1 MKVDFTHTTSRVQSP
16 KLLSI
21 WQVHSLS
28 QDQTTKTTVF
38 VCKGYFKCTFILDHS
53 HLSASLTSGLTLVLP
68 VYPTRVIFQY
78 LVRVTIRNSSH
89 FCSSSYQQRLN
100 ICAQWKPSK
109 VSTTFQHYWLEKL
122 LNRSEDLVRQT
133 IEEVSTSCRPKMAI

>member
-16 KLLSI
+16 KLSI
-21 WQVHSLS
+21 WQVRSLS

-38 VCKGYFKCTFILDHS
+38 VCKGYFKYTFILDYS

-100 ICAQWKPSK
+100 SSAQWKPSK
-109 VSTTFQHYWLEKL
+109 ISTTFEHYWLEKL

>member
-16 KLLSI
+16 KLST
-21 WQVHSLS
+21 WQVLSLS
-28 QDQTTKTTVF
+28 QDQTTKTTEF
-38 VCKGYFKCTFILDHS
+38 VCKGYFKYTFILDHS
-53 HLSASLTSGLTLVLP
+53 HLSASLTSGLTVVLP

-78 LVRVTIRNSSH
+78 LVHVTIRNSSH
-89 FCSSSYQQRLN
+89 FCSSSYQHRLN

-109 VSTTFQHYWLEKL
+109 MSTTFQHYWLEKL